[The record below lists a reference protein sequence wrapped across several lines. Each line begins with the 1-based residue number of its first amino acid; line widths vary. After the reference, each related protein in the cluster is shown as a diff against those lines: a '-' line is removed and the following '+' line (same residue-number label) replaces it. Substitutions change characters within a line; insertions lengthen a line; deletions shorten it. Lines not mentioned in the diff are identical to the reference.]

1 MDLFLEGLK
10 STPYVY
16 DKNDPQI
23 KTFNTQESLGHPYPH
38 SEESK
43 KLMSEVKKGKHDS
56 QYYANLAK
64 KRIDF
69 KQTEHQKQRA
79 RETFEAA
86 WVITTPKGEVINI
99 VNLRKFSIEN
109 GLDQGN
115 MVKVSQGILKQH
127 KGYTCYKVA

>member
-1 MDLFLEGLK
+1 MDIFLEGLK
-10 STPYVY
+10 STSYAY
-16 DKNDPQI
+16 DENDPQI
-23 KTFNTQESLGHPYPH
+23 KPFNIDKHTGHPFPH

-56 QYYANLAK
+56 AYYSELAK

-69 KQTEHQKQRA
+69 KQTDYQKQRV
-79 RETFEAA
+79 REHNESA
-86 WVITTPKGEVINI
+86 WVVTPPGGQPMNI